1 MMTVKNE
8 VHVLKNFINGEWV
21 ETSGTDMLEIRNPAN
36 KEELVAMVRQ
46 SNGKDAQAAIEAA
59 QQAFPAWSKTPSPV
73 RGEYLFKIA
82 AIMEKEAEEI
92 ARIIVQEEG
101 KTYAD
106 ALKEVNYAAGIVKF
120 YAGEGRRMSGRI
132 IESDMPGVQIEL
144 HKEALGVVLVVTPWN
159 FPLSIPAWKIAPAI
173 LSGNTVV
180 LKASS
185 ETPLT
190 AQKFVE
196 IVERA
201 GVPAG
206 VVNQLV
212 GPGRLVTDMINH
224 PAVKAITFTGSNRVG
239 NLIYAE
245 ASKEMKRVLLEMGGK
260 NPFIVM
266 EDADIDVAVD
276 LAVAAGYGQTGQ
288 ACTATSRVLVHKDI
302 RQEFTDKLVAK
313 SRAIKIGNGMDEGVT
328 MGPQVSEGERQST
341 LDLIQKAIDEGGELL
356 TGGGIP
362 EFAGSDKGYFVEPTV
377 IGGVKSAMTIAQ
389 EEVFG
394 PVISIIEIESID
406 EAIEVANDVAF
417 GLSAAI
423 CTRDLTYMNR
433 ALSEIQAGIVK
444 VNMTTTGTF
453 FQAPFGGYKQSST
466 GTYKELGSEAVEFY
480 CQNKTR
486 YINSN

>member
-1 MMTVKNE
+1 MAVKND
-8 VHVLKNFINGEWV
+8 VKVLKNFINGEWV
-21 ETSGTDMLEIRNPAN
+21 ETSGTKILEIRNPAN
-36 KEELVAMVRQ
+36 KDELVVTVKQ
-46 SNGKDAQAAIEAA
+46 SNEQDAQAAIEAA
-59 QQAFPAWSKTPSPV
+59 EKAFPTWSKTPSPV
-73 RGEYLFKIA
+73 RGEYLYKIA
-82 AIMEKEAEEI
+82 AIMEEEADEI
-92 ARIIVQEEG
+92 AKIIVQEEG

-106 ALKEVNYAAGIVKF
+106 AFKEVNYAAGIVKF
-120 YAGEGRRMSGRI
+120 YAGEGRRITGRI

-239 NLIYAE
+239 NIIYQE
-245 ASKEMKRVLLEMGGK
+245 AAKNMKRVLLEMGGK
-260 NPFIVM
+260 NPLLVM
-266 EDADIDVAVD
+266 EDADVDAAVQ
-276 LAVAAGYGQTGQ
+276 LAVAGGYGQTGQ

-302 RQEFTDKLVAK
+302 RQEFTDKLVAASK
-313 SRAIKIGNGMDEGVT
+313 KITIGNGMDEGVT
-328 MGPQVSEGERQST
+328 MGPQVSEGERKYT
-341 LDLIQKAIDEGGELL
+341 LDLIQKAKEEGGKIL

-362 EFAGSDKGYFVEPTV
+362 YFEGSDKGFFVEPTV
-377 IGGVKSAMTIAQ
+377 IGEVKSEMTIAQ

-394 PVISIIEIESID
+394 PVICIIEIGSID
-406 EAIEVANDVAF
+406 EAIEVANDIAF

-423 CTRDLTYMNR
+423 CTKNITYMNR
-433 ALSEIQAGIVK
+433 ALSEIQAGVVK

>member
-1 MMTVKNE
+1 MTTIKNE
-8 VHVLKNFINGEWV
+8 IQELKNYINGEWV
-21 ETSGTDMLEIRNPAN
+21 KTSGTDILEIRNPAN
-36 KEELVAMVRQ
+36 KDEVVARVRQ
-46 SNGKDAQAAIEAA
+46 SNDQDANKAIEAA
-59 QQAFPAWSKTPSPV
+59 ESAFDAWSKTPSPA

-82 AIMEKEAEEI
+82 SLMEEEADDI
-92 ARIIVQEEG
+92 ARVIVREEG

-106 ALKEVNYAAGIVKF
+106 ALKEVNYAAGIVRF
-120 YAGEGRRMSGRI
+120 YAGEGRRMTGRI
-132 IESDMPGVQIEL
+132 IESDVPGVQIEL

-159 FPLSIPAWKIAPAI
+159 FPMSIPAWKIAPAI

-190 AQKFVE
+190 AQKFIE
-196 IVERA
+196 IVEKA

-206 VVNQLV
+206 VVNQV
-212 GPGRLVTDMINH
+212 IAPGRLVTGMIHH

-239 NLIYAE
+239 NLIYSE
-245 ASKEMKRVLLEMGGK
+245 AAKGMKRVLLEMGGK
-260 NPFIVM
+260 NPLIVM
-266 EDADIDVAVD
+266 EDADIDTAVQ
-276 LAVAAGYGQTGQ
+276 LAVAGGYGQTGQ
-288 ACTATSRVLVHKDI
+288 ACTATSRVLLHRDI
-302 RQEFTDKLVAK
+302 SRDFTEKLVEAAK
-313 SRAIKIGNGMDEGVT
+313 AIKVGNGMEEGVT
-328 MGPQVSEGERQST
+328 MGPQVSDSERQST
-341 LDLIQKAIDEGGELL
+341 LDLIRKAEEEGGEIL

-362 EFAGSDKGYFVEPTV
+362 EFSGSDKGYFVEPTV
-377 IGGVKSAMTIAQ
+377 IDGVKSSMTIAQ

-394 PVISIIEIESID
+394 PVISIIEIQSID
-406 EAIEVANDVAF
+406 EAIKVANDVEY

-423 CTRDLTYMNR
+423 CTKNLSYMNR
-433 ALSEIQAGIVK
+433 AMNEIQAGIVK

-466 GTYKELGSEAVEFY
+466 GTYKELGSEAIEFY